1 MVRVVFGDFLFIDR
15 SVERIKLYNAALG
28 KRGLLFLRQLDAL
41 SRLVL
46 FKLFIRKSWI

>member
-28 KRGLLFLRQLDAL
+28 KTGFAFLTAIGR
-41 SRLVL
+41 V
-46 FKLFIRKSWI
+46 KPIGVI